1 MKKILKLGG
10 LKLQVDHPKFRLVK
24 PPQDPTTIAQEDE
37 AVESAKYNYISGAWN
52 LNIFEFFAITH
63 TEIIHTPF
71 QDGNLCDSALY
82 MI

>member
-37 AVESAKYNYISGAWN
+37 AVESAKYNYISGA
-52 LNIFEFFAITH
+52 
-63 TEIIHTPF
+63 
-71 QDGNLCDSALY
+71 
-82 MI
+82 